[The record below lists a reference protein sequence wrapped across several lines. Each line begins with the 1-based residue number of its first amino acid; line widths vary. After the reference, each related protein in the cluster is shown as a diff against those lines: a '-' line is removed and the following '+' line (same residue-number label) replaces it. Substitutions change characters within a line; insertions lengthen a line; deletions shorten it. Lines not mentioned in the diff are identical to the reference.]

1 MYKFKIKNENVRDNY
16 LFMIDGLQQNIF
28 DDNQVKQEYEKFSSL
43 VVIEYFLKQLTFK
56 DNKPSYIKTQDKN
69 LYEWLEELKIQL
81 IECDEEV

>member
-28 DDNQVKQEYEKFSSL
+28 DDNQVKQEYEKFSIL

>member
-56 DNKPSYIKTQDKN
+56 DNKPSYIQTKDKN

>member
-43 VVIEYFLKQLTFK
+43 VIIEYYLKQLTFK

-69 LYEWLEELKIQL
+69 LYEWLEEL
-81 IECDEEV
+81 IEKNGTTEY

>member
-28 DDNQVKQEYEKFSSL
+28 DDNQVKQEYEKFSIL

-81 IECDEEV
+81 IECDEEA

>member
-16 LFMIDGLQQNIF
+16 LFMIDGMHQNIF

-56 DNKPSYIKTQDKN
+56 NNKPSYIQTKDKN